1 MLNNIP
7 NMRLLELSLL
17 LDEETRNHCR
27 RVRKIAVQI
36 GKLMGLPHVELIRLG
51 LAAQFHDLG
60 KIAIDPHILNHRG
73 RLSNYQWQQIIKHP
87 EIGADLWHSFSNDHA
102 VARAILC
109 HHERYD
115 GGGYPSGLTGTQI
128 PLWSRI
134 IAVADALDAM
144 VSHRPYRKA
153 LDFHAASLSLLQAS
167 GSQFDPIIIHK
178 IFMPRQRIKPLAAL
192 RA

>member
-7 NMRLLELSLL
+7 NLRLLELSLL

-36 GKLMGLPHVELIRLG
+36 GKMLGLSHLELQRLG
-51 LAAQFHDLG
+51 VAAQFHDLG
-60 KIAIDPHILNHRG
+60 KIAIDPAILNHHG
-73 RLSNYQWQQIIKHP
+73 RLSRHQWQQIIKHP
-87 EIGADLWHSFSNDHA
+87 EIGADLWHSFSNDRA
-102 VARAILC
+102 IGRAILC

-115 GGGYPSGLTGTQI
+115 GGGYPDGLTGTQI

-144 VSHRPYRKA
+144 VSHRPYRRA
-153 LDFHAASLSLLQAS
+153 LDFHTATLSLLKAS
-167 GSQFDPIIIHK
+167 GSQFDPLIIHK
-178 IFMPRQRIKPLAAL
+178 IFVPRRTIKPLAML